1 MRTPQYCTA
10 FTVELLRSS
19 GKLKL
24 WPPLVGQPVADQV
37 KVFGRPPLWKSNG
50 RRTTASR
57 RGVVDEL
64 DRTVGIVHAFV
75 VAVLVHVGPEPTC
88 AGPVGENHFHLFRL
102 SVSITPETAVMM
114 VGRESELRDGI
125 RGAAVID
132 RRRKLHRRRPGTVQW
147 QVVHRWHVVV
157 LTWRP
162 TEYSRVLLLVVDS

>member
-1 MRTPQYCTA
+1 MHCWKCGCSASLIAPYPITTRHTHTPQYCTA
-10 FTVELLRSS
+10 FTVASLRSS

-24 WPPLVGQPVADQV
+24 WPPLVGQPVADHV
-37 KVFGRPPLWKSNG
+37 IVFVRPPLWKSDG

-75 VAVLVHVGPEPTC
+75 VSVLVHVGPEPTC

-102 SVSITPETAVMM
+102 SVATTDAV

-125 RGAAVID
+125 RGTAVID
-132 RRRKLHRRRPGTVQW
+132 G
-147 QVVHRWHVVV
+147 
-157 LTWRP
+157 
-162 TEYSRVLLLVVDS
+162 